1 MKKKATRD
9 YNYIMVPDEKGSNVV
24 YINHAGKKHLK
35 INFFWFFSLL
45 DLNGNEKETILMAAN
60 LPKSA
65 AIIKSEADG
74 ATVVELDNSEL
85 AKVDGCLTCCS
96 VLF

>member
-1 MKKKATRD
+1 MIAF
-9 YNYIMVPDEKGSNVV
+9 VDE
-24 YINHAGKKHLK
+24 
-35 INFFWFFSLL
+35 
-45 DLNGNEKETILMAAN
+45 NGTTKETILMAAN
-60 LPKSA
+60 LPNSSP
-65 AIIKSEADG
+65 IIKAEADG

>member
-1 MKKKATRD
+1 M
-9 YNYIMVPDEKGSNVV
+9 
-24 YINHAGKKHLK
+24 IN
-35 INFFWFFSLL
+35 
-45 DLNGNEKETILMAAN
+45 ETILMAAN
-60 LPKSA
+60 LPNSYPV
-65 AIIKSEADG
+65 IKAEADG